1 LIKKG
6 EVPADIVELNAKLID
21 EELDESWNFC
31 YNWKIQYL
39 KGC

>member
-21 EELDESWNFC
+21 EELDES
-31 YNWKIQYL
+31 
-39 KGC
+39 